1 MLSFDP
7 LSFPKAAVKVSLRL
21 IGISLNSNQEYSR
34 GLRSAMQAS
43 FRHQALCLSASE
55 SGRLAD
61 NRRMHQAAD
70 AAVFYVRTRE
80 VLCRNPSPQL
90 TIPPFSPHS
99 RFCLC

>member
-1 MLSFDP
+1 MHFDQVT
-7 LSFPKAAVKVSLRL
+7 ANGV
-21 IGISLNSNQEYSR
+21 NSNQEYSR

-70 AAVFYVRTRE
+70 VAVFYVRTRE
-80 VLCRNPSPQL
+80 VLCRNPSPQPTSFL
-90 TIPPFSPHS
+90 FPTIPILSMLK
-99 RFCLC
+99 RFL